1 MTSDSGPFFEPIPGI
16 HHLNQIENPRYAH
29 TPMRIEG
36 IVSSSS
42 TSYLVPHEVTAS
54 WIVEDTQ
61 DERTKVFNIFDPELI
76 NFVGVSEGSKNK
88 MLGHLMG
95 VPMKASFSVDSHFIV
110 YKLMLR
116 PPVFHLITRDD
127 KITDEKGFEYKPFP
141 VYIVTDKK
149 LELPASAIIIL
160 EGRIR
165 PDPKTQRATFVA
177 IDVGF
182 PESVNQFDRE
192 TVLRLKARFN
202 DMSVNQR
209 VSWILTEFEK
219 YSHLVGRKN
228 LSYASFLTAFTP
240 VWATFDNDRQRGWGI
255 SLIIGDTT
263 TGKSETVRKVIL
275 LLKGGTMITAET
287 ASTVGLTAA
296 AVKGDKGEW
305 RTDFGFLVLNDRK
318 LLAVDGYQ
326 KLSKHASSK
335 LAETERQGVVMKAAA
350 SKGSAPARTRQIKIA
365 NAVDLNAGKYS
376 TKAVSE
382 FFYPIQTIPTVLDI
396 TGIARL
402 DIAVISD
409 QRSVDAEEVN
419 SLQKAIHDPDLE
431 FLSEVLKWAWS
442 CSAEVSYTED
452 AVLHILSESTRL
464 YRRFYCDS
472 IPLVSIDFKF
482 KLARLSIA
490 LAQMTLSTDQ
500 ALQQLLVTKEHVE
513 EVVSFIEGEYTAAGL
528 HAVARAEVIEKPT
541 EEDLEILLQDLESLG
556 IPGSTAVNILRFIVL
571 KAHVTK
577 DVLKS
582 KFSLSRDTQL
592 RPLLAILQSNS
603 LVKSGRGYY
612 PTGKLIQLVKLF
624 EKKYLHIFSEGA
636 KQAKQADF
644 RTFSA
649 FSTPGN
655 DTPHQIPETEGEAQ
669 GKGVD
674 VEQLTVEAVRV
685 LRDNEGEMVQRLFFD
700 RLEFM
705 GYPWQQASPI
715 LRADADRFRFMGVMV
730 ALRDLP

>member
-1 MTSDSGPFFEPIPGI
+1 MTSDSGSYFEPIPGI
-16 HHLNQIENPRYAH
+16 HHLNQIENPRYTH

-36 IVSSSS
+36 IVSSST

-54 WIVEDTQ
+54 WIIDDRQ
-61 DERTKVFNIFDPELI
+61 DERTKVFNIFDEELI
-76 NFVGVSEGSKNK
+76 NFVGVSEDSKNK
-88 MLGHLMG
+88 MLCHLMG
-95 VPMKASFSVDSHFIV
+95 APRKASLSVDSHFIV

-116 PPVFHLITRDD
+116 PPVFHLISRDN
-127 KITDEKGFEYKPFP
+127 KITDDKGFEYKPFP

-149 LELPASAIIIL
+149 LELPASARIIM

-165 PDPKTQRATFVA
+165 PDPKTQRATFVV
-177 IDVGF
+177 IDVIF
-182 PESVNQFDRE
+182 PEAMNQFDKDKI
-192 TVLRLKARFN
+192 LRLKSRFEGL
-202 DMSVNQR
+202 SVRQR
-209 VSWILTEFEK
+209 VNWIIDEFEK
-219 YSHLVGRKN
+219 YSHLVGRRN

-240 VWATFDNDRQRGWGI
+240 LWVTFDNDRQRGWGI

-263 TGKSETVRKVIL
+263 TGKSETVRKAIR

-318 LLAVDGYQ
+318 LLAIDGYQ

-350 SKGSAPARTRQIKIA
+350 SKGSAPARTRQNKIA

-409 QRSVDAEEVN
+409 QRSVDAEEIN
-419 SLQKAIHDPDLE
+419 TLQKTIYDSDLDI
-431 FLSEVLKWAWS
+431 LSETLKWAWS
-442 CSAEVSYTED
+442 SCSEISYTNN
-452 AVLHILSESTRL
+452 AVLHILNESTRL
-464 YRRFYCDS
+464 YRKFYCDS

-490 LAQMTLSTDQ
+490 LASLTLSTDPE
-500 ALQQLLVTKEHVE
+500 LQRIFVTKEHVE
-513 EVVSFIEGEYTAAGL
+513 EVVSFIEGEYTEAGL

-541 EEDLEILLQDLESLG
+541 EEDLEVLLQDLESLG
-556 IPGSTAVNILRFIVL
+556 VPGSTAINILRFIVL

-592 RPLLAILQSNS
+592 RPLLAILQSNN

-624 EKKYLHIFSEGA
+624 DKKNLHIFSEGA

-655 DTPHQIPETEGEAQ
+655 DTPLKNPETGGASQ
-669 GKGVD
+669 AKD
-674 VEQLTVEAVRV
+674 VKKT
-685 LRDNEGEMVQRLFFD
+685 
-700 RLEFM
+700 
-705 GYPWQQASPI
+705 S
-715 LRADADRFRFMGVMV
+715 
-730 ALRDLP
+730 